1 MTFFQASLRSALVS
15 CTRIASSLSLWTIH
29 IAGSEAGTL
38 QEVARKLGLGNRSL
52 GKEEKER
59 KIWNR
64 VWKAASPR
72 RKYLHQAEGKVNT
85 VVRAKKKAM
94 GR

>member
-1 MTFFQASLRSALVS
+1 
-15 CTRIASSLSLWTIH
+15 
-29 IAGSEAGTL
+29 
-38 QEVARKLGLGNRSL
+38 L

-72 RKYLHQAEGKVNT
+72 RKYLHEAEGKVNT